1 MAKAIHKD
9 DPARTS
15 RDTAPRETQTTFE
28 DHPDAGPMMQAA
40 MAVARITQTRVEIKS
55 QYSIQREAV
64 EQARALGVSWRTIGD
79 ALGVTRSAA
88 QQYYGH

>member
-15 RDTAPRETQTTFE
+15 RDTEPRETQTTFE
-28 DHPDAGPMMQAA
+28 EHPDQGSMMKAA
-40 MAVARITQTRVEIKS
+40 LAVAAIHSTRIHIEHL
-55 QYSIQREAV
+55 YDEQREHV
-64 EQARALGVSWRTIGD
+64 ETARANGVSWQKIGD

>member
-15 RDTAPRETQTTFE
+15 RDTARRETQTTFE
-28 DHPDAGPMMQAA
+28 EHPDQGPMMKAA
-40 MAVARITQTRVEIKS
+40 LAVAAIHSTRVHIEHL
-55 QYSIQREAV
+55 YDEQREHV
-64 EQARALGVSWRTIGD
+64 ETARANGVSWQKIGD